1 MFQRLIKNDLK
12 ENKISMLVIGLFLL
26 LTLTLSFAATR
37 LTVSLSNSIE
47 RFVETAKSPHLL
59 QMHSGSVDRE
69 RLKNFAQQH
78 PEIASWQLTDF
89 VNVEGSAIRINEKN
103 SLQDSSQDNGFSSQ
117 NQNFDF
123 LLDQNNQPA
132 QPRPGQVYI
141 PLYYYNSGKIK
152 IGDKIRVGKLELT
165 VKGFIRDAQMNAGL
179 VSSKRFL
186 ISQTDL
192 QTLKKEAFASNE
204 NLIAFRVHKLSQ
216 ISTIEQAYKN
226 AELESN
232 GPPMITYPTIKMING
247 FNDALVILVMGLLVV
262 AIIGITFLCIRF
274 ALLTKIQEE
283 LQQIAVMKVMGLPQR
298 FISRVY
304 LTKYYFCLALATIVG
319 WGLSFLLSTPFKK
332 QMALS
337 MGQSP
342 TPFYSYLLEMLVALL
357 LCLLVFWLT
366 ARPLSSFKKMTPGQA
381 LRLASSNSLSET
393 RSTPK
398 MGLPTIPFLDRPYF
412 ALKTILN
419 HKKLYLTMLA
429 IVSLISLLIL
439 LPASLYSTVMDKN
452 FIQYLGAGQADVLI
466 DISQTEDIDT
476 KAAQL
481 LKELQADKD
490 IAEINQYQSQN
501 FSYQDQQGQTQQL
514 RVTLGN
520 HAGFPVKYSQGRY
533 PKNEH
538 EIALSK
544 LKAEELKLK
553 VGDSLTLTVDGQARK
568 LKVVGI
574 YSDLTYGGKTA
585 KAVFVT
591 KQAQTLNSLT
601 TIHLKDASNK
611 AKKINEWEKRYSNYK
626 LTDVED
632 FFHQTF
638 DDSLA
643 MLRLIQT
650 SVFWTGLGIVFI
662 LMTLFVYMIFT
673 KDQADLAL
681 YRMLGFGTEQLRS
694 HYLLAVCF
702 ILMLA
707 LAIADLL
714 LLSLGQ
720 EVCSLLLSSFGISKL
735 QLIINKSFTFLWT
748 PLALLLS
755 GLTAAHISLRALNKL
770 EIGRYLKEHLS

>member
-1 MFQRLIKNDLK
+1 
-12 ENKISMLVIGLFLL
+12 
-26 LTLTLSFAATR
+26 
-37 LTVSLSNSIE
+37 
-47 RFVETAKSPHLL
+47 
-59 QMHSGSVDRE
+59 
-69 RLKNFAQQH
+69 
-78 PEIASWQLTDF
+78 
-89 VNVEGSAIRINEKN
+89 
-103 SLQDSSQDNGFSSQ
+103 
-117 NQNFDF
+117 
-123 LLDQNNQPA
+123 
-132 QPRPGQVYI
+132 
-141 PLYYYNSGKIK
+141 
-152 IGDKIRVGKLELT
+152 
-165 VKGFIRDAQMNAGL
+165 
-179 VSSKRFL
+179 
-186 ISQTDL
+186 
-192 QTLKKEAFASNE
+192 
-204 NLIAFRVHKLSQ
+204 
-216 ISTIEQAYKN
+216 
-226 AELESN
+226 
-232 GPPMITYPTIKMING
+232 
-247 FNDALVILVMGLLVV
+247 
-262 AIIGITFLCIRF
+262 
-274 ALLTKIQEE
+274 
-283 LQQIAVMKVMGLPQR
+283 
-298 FISRVY
+298 
-304 LTKYYFCLALATIVG
+304 
-319 WGLSFLLSTPFKK
+319 
-332 QMALS
+332 MALS

-366 ARPLSSFKKMTPGQA
+366 ARPLSSFKKKTPGQA
-381 LRLASSNSLSET
+381 LRLASSNSLT
-393 RSTPK
+393 ATPSTPK
-398 MGLPTIPFLDRPYF
+398 MGLPSIPFLDRPYF
-412 ALKTILN
+412 ALKTILS
-419 HKKLYLTMLA
+419 HKKLYLTMLV
-429 IVSLISLLIL
+429 IVSLISWLIL

-452 FIQYLGAGQADVLI
+452 FIQYLGAGQADVLV
-466 DISQTEDIDT
+466 DISQTDDIDT

-501 FSYQDQQGQTQQL
+501 FSYQDQQDQTQKL

-585 KAVFVT
+585 KAVFKT

-601 TIHLKDASNK
+601 TIRLKDASSK
-611 AKKINEWEKRYSNYK
+611 AQKINEWKKHYSNYK

-638 DDSLA
+638 DDTLA

-681 YRMLGFGTEQLRS
+681 YRMLGFGSERLRS
-694 HYLLAVCF
+694 HYLLAVFF
-702 ILMLA
+702 ILILA

-720 EVCSLLLSSFGISKL
+720 EVCSLLISSFGISKL
-735 QLIINKSFTFLWT
+735 QLIINKSLTFLWT

-770 EIGRYLKEHLS
+770 EIGRYLKEH

>member
-12 ENKISMLVIGLFLL
+12 ENKVSMLVIGLFLL

-37 LTVSLSNSIE
+37 LTVSLTSSIE

-69 RLKNFAQQH
+69 RLQNFVQQY

-152 IGDKIRVGKLELT
+152 IGDQIRVGKLQLT
-165 VKGFIRDAQMNAGL
+165 VQGFIRDAQMNAGL

-247 FNDALVILVMGLLVV
+247 FNDALVILVMGLLVM
-262 AIIGITFLCIRF
+262 ASIGITFLCMRF
-274 ALLTKIQEE
+274 ALLTKIQED
-283 LQQIAVMKVMGLPQR
+283 LQQIAVMKVMGLPQS

-304 LTKYYFCLALATIVG
+304 LTKYYFCLALATIAG
-319 WGLSFLLSTPFKK
+319 WGLSFLLSDPFKK

-381 LRLASSNSLSET
+381 LRLASSNSLTET
-393 RSTPK
+393 CSTPK

-412 ALKTILN
+412 ALKTILS
-419 HKKLYLTMLA
+419 HKKLYLTMLF

-452 FIQYLGAGQADVLI
+452 FIQYLGAGQADVLV
-466 DISQTEDIDT
+466 DISQTNDIDI

-481 LKELQADKD
+481 MKELQADKD
-490 IAEINQYQSQN
+490 IAEVNQYQSQN

-553 VGDSLTLTVDGQARK
+553 VGDSLTLAVDGQTRK

-601 TIHLKDASNK
+601 TIRLKDASNK
-611 AKKINEWEKRYSNYK
+611 AKKINEWKKYYSNYK

-638 DDSLA
+638 DDTLV

-650 SVFWTGLGIVFI
+650 SVFWTGLIIVFI

-681 YRMLGFGTEQLRS
+681 YRMLGFGSERLRS

-735 QLIINKSFTFLWT
+735 QLIINKSLIFLWA

-770 EIGRYLKEHLS
+770 EIGRYLKEH

>member
-12 ENKISMLVIGLFLL
+12 ENKVSMLVIGLFLL

-37 LTVSLSNSIE
+37 LTVSLTSSIE

-59 QMHSGSVDRE
+59 QMHSGSVDRK
-69 RLKNFAQQH
+69 RLQNFVQQH

-152 IGDKIRVGKLELT
+152 IGDQIRVGKLQLT
-165 VKGFIRDAQMNAGL
+165 VQGFIRDAQMNAGL

-192 QTLKKEAFASNE
+192 QILKTEAFASNE

-262 AIIGITFLCIRF
+262 AIIGITFLCMRF

-283 LQQIAVMKVMGLPQR
+283 LQQIAVMKVMGLPQS
-298 FISRVY
+298 FISKVY

-319 WGLSFLLSTPFKK
+319 WGLSFLLSSPFKK

-366 ARPLSSFKKMTPGQA
+366 ARPLSSFKKKTPGQA
-381 LRLASSNSLSET
+381 LRLASSNSLTET

-398 MGLPTIPFLDRPYF
+398 MGLPSIPFLDRPYF

-419 HKKLYLTMLA
+419 HKKLYLTILF

-452 FIQYLGAGQADVLI
+452 FIQYLGAGQADVLV

-481 LKELQADKD
+481 LKELRADKD

-611 AKKINEWEKRYSNYK
+611 TQKINEWKKRYSNYK

-638 DDSLA
+638 DDTLA

-650 SVFWTGLGIVFI
+650 SVFWTGLSIVFI

-681 YRMLGFGTEQLRS
+681 YRMLGFGSERLRS
-694 HYLLAVCF
+694 HYLLAGCF

-735 QLIINKSFTFLWT
+735 QLIINKSLTFLWT

-770 EIGRYLKEHLS
+770 EIGRYLKEH

>member
-12 ENKISMLVIGLFLL
+12 ENKVSMLVIGLFLL

-37 LTVSLSNSIE
+37 LTVSLTSSIE

-59 QMHSGSVDRE
+59 QMHSGNVNRE
-69 RLKNFAQQH
+69 RLQNFVQQH

-103 SLQDSSQDNGFSSQ
+103 SLQDGSQDNGFSSQ

-132 QPRPGQVYI
+132 QPQPGQVYI

-152 IGDKIRVGKLELT
+152 ISDKIRVGKLRLT
-165 VKGFIRDAQMNAGL
+165 VQGFIRDAQMNAGL

-247 FNDALVILVMGLLVV
+247 FNDALVILVMELLVV
-262 AIIGITFLCIRF
+262 AIIGITFLCMRF

-283 LQQIAVMKVMGLPQR
+283 LQQIAVMKIMGLPQS

-304 LTKYYFCLALATIVG
+304 LTKYYFCLALATIIG
-319 WGLSFLLSTPFKK
+319 WGLSFLLSAPFKK
-332 QMALS
+332 QMVLS

-381 LRLASSNSLSET
+381 LRLASSNSLTET

-398 MGLPTIPFLDRPYF
+398 MGLPTIPLLDRPYF

-419 HKKLYLTMLA
+419 HKKLYLTILL

-439 LPASLYSTVMDKN
+439 LPASLYSTMMDKN

-476 KAAQL
+476 KASQL

-501 FSYQDQQGQTQQL
+501 FSYQDQQGQTQKL

-553 VGDSLTLTVDGQARK
+553 VGDSLTLTVDGQPRK

-601 TIHLKDASNK
+601 TIRLKDASNK
-611 AKKINEWEKRYSNYK
+611 AQKINEWKKRYSNYK

-638 DDSLA
+638 DDTLA

-681 YRMLGFGTEQLRS
+681 YRMLGFGSERLRS

-735 QLIINKSFTFLWT
+735 QLIINKSLTFLWT

-755 GLTAAHISLRALNKL
+755 GLTAAHISLRALNNL
-770 EIGRYLKEHLS
+770 EIGRYLKEH

>member
-12 ENKISMLVIGLFLL
+12 ENKVSMLVIGLFLL

-37 LTVSLSNSIE
+37 LTVSLTSSIE

-59 QMHSGSVDRE
+59 QMHSGSVDRK
-69 RLKNFAQQH
+69 RLQNFVQQH

-152 IGDKIRVGKLELT
+152 IGDQIRVGKLQLT
-165 VKGFIRDAQMNAGL
+165 VQGFIRDAQMNAGL

-192 QTLKKEAFASNE
+192 QILKTEAFASNE

-262 AIIGITFLCIRF
+262 AIIGITFLCMRF

-283 LQQIAVMKVMGLPQR
+283 LQQIAVMKVMGLPQS
-298 FISRVY
+298 FISKVY

-319 WGLSFLLSTPFKK
+319 WGLSFLLSSPFKK

-366 ARPLSSFKKMTPGQA
+366 ARPLSSFKKKTPGQA
-381 LRLASSNSLSET
+381 LRLASSNSLTET

-398 MGLPTIPFLDRPYF
+398 MGLPSIPFLDRPYF

-419 HKKLYLTMLA
+419 HKKLYLTILF

-452 FIQYLGAGQADVLI
+452 FIQYLGAGQADVLV

-481 LKELQADKD
+481 LKELRADKD

-611 AKKINEWEKRYSNYK
+611 TQKINEWKKRYSNYK

-638 DDSLA
+638 DDTLA

-650 SVFWTGLGIVFI
+650 SVFWTGLSIVFI

-681 YRMLGFGTEQLRS
+681 YRMLGFGSERLRS

-735 QLIINKSFTFLWT
+735 QLIINKSLTFLWA
-748 PLALLLS
+748 PLTLLLS

-770 EIGRYLKEHLS
+770 EIGRYLKEH

>member
-12 ENKISMLVIGLFLL
+12 ENKVSMLVIGLFLL

-37 LTVSLSNSIE
+37 LTVSLTSSIE

-69 RLKNFAQQH
+69 RLQNFVQQY

-89 VNVEGSAIRINEKN
+89 VNVEGSAIRINGQD

-123 LLDQNNQPA
+123 LLDQDNQPA

-152 IGDKIRVGKLELT
+152 ISDKIRVGKLRLT
-165 VKGFIRDAQMNAGL
+165 VQGFIRDAQMNAGL

-216 ISTIEQAYKN
+216 ISAVEQAYKN

-262 AIIGITFLCIRF
+262 AIIGITFLCMRF

-283 LQQIAVMKVMGLPQR
+283 LQQIAVMKVMGLPQS

-319 WGLSFLLSTPFKK
+319 WGLSFLLSGPFKK

-366 ARPLSSFKKMTPGQA
+366 VRPLSSFKKMTPGQA
-381 LRLASSNSLSET
+381 LRLASSNSLTET

-419 HKKLYLTMLA
+419 HKKLYLTILF

-544 LKAEELKLK
+544 LKAEELKLN

-601 TIHLKDASNK
+601 TIRLKDASNK
-611 AKKINEWEKRYSNYK
+611 AQKINEWKKRYSNYK

-638 DDSLA
+638 DDTLA

-681 YRMLGFGTEQLRS
+681 YRMLGFGSERLRS

-735 QLIINKSFTFLWT
+735 QLIINKSLTFLWA
-748 PLALLLS
+748 PLTLLLS

-770 EIGRYLKEHLS
+770 EIGRYLKEH

>member
-12 ENKISMLVIGLFLL
+12 ENKVSMLVIGLFLL

-37 LTVSLSNSIE
+37 LTVSLTSSIE

-59 QMHSGSVDRE
+59 QMHSGSVDQE
-69 RLKNFAQQH
+69 RLQNFVQQH

-132 QPRPGQVYI
+132 QPQPGQVYI

-152 IGDKIRVGKLELT
+152 IGDQIRVGKLQLT
-165 VKGFIRDAQMNAGL
+165 VQGFIRDAQMNAGL

-216 ISTIEQAYKN
+216 ISAVEQAYKN

-262 AIIGITFLCIRF
+262 AIIGITFLCMRF
-274 ALLTKIQEE
+274 ALLTKIQED
-283 LQQIAVMKVMGLPQR
+283 LQQIAVMKVMGLPQS

-304 LTKYYFCLALATIVG
+304 LTKYYFCLALATIAG
-319 WGLSFLLSTPFKK
+319 WGLSFLLSSPFKK

-366 ARPLSSFKKMTPGQA
+366 ARPLSSFKKKTPGQA
-381 LRLASSNSLSET
+381 LRLASSNSLT
-393 RSTPK
+393 ATPSTPK
-398 MGLPTIPFLDRPYF
+398 MGLPSIPFLDRPYF

-419 HKKLYLTMLA
+419 HKKLYLTILL

-452 FIQYLGAGQADVLI
+452 FSQYLGAGQADVLV

-476 KAAQL
+476 KTAQL

-544 LKAEELKLK
+544 LQAEELKLK
-553 VGDSLTLTVDGQARK
+553 VGDSLTLTVDGQPRK

-611 AKKINEWEKRYSNYK
+611 TQKINEWKKRYSNYK

-638 DDSLA
+638 DDTLA

-650 SVFWTGLGIVFI
+650 SVFWTGLSIVFI

-681 YRMLGFGTEQLRS
+681 YRMLGFGSERLRS

-735 QLIINKSFTFLWT
+735 QLITNKSFTFLWT

-770 EIGRYLKEHLS
+770 EIGRYLKEH

>member
-12 ENKISMLVIGLFLL
+12 ENKVSMLVIGLFLL

-37 LTVSLSNSIE
+37 LTVSLTSSIE

-59 QMHSGSVDRE
+59 QMHSGSVDQE
-69 RLKNFAQQH
+69 RLQNFVQQH

-152 IGDKIRVGKLELT
+152 IGDQIRVGKLQLT
-165 VKGFIRDAQMNAGL
+165 VQGFIRDAQMNASL

-192 QTLKKEAFASNE
+192 QILKTEAFASNE

-262 AIIGITFLCIRF
+262 AIIGITFLCMRF

-283 LQQIAVMKVMGLPQR
+283 LQQIAVMKVMGLPQS

-304 LTKYYFCLALATIVG
+304 LTKYYFCLALATIAG
-319 WGLSFLLSTPFKK
+319 WGLSFLLSSPFKK

-366 ARPLSSFKKMTPGQA
+366 ARPLSSFKKKTPGQA
-381 LRLASSNSLSET
+381 LRLASSNSLT
-393 RSTPK
+393 ATPSTPK
-398 MGLPTIPFLDRPYF
+398 MGLPSIPFLDRPYF
-412 ALKTILN
+412 ALKTILS
-419 HKKLYLTMLA
+419 HKKLYLTMLV
-429 IVSLISLLIL
+429 IVSLISWLIL

-452 FIQYLGAGQADVLI
+452 FIQYLGAGQADVLV
-466 DISQTEDIDT
+466 DISQTDDIDT

-611 AKKINEWEKRYSNYK
+611 TQKINEWKKRYSNYK

-638 DDSLA
+638 DDTLA

-662 LMTLFVYMIFT
+662 LMTLFVYMILT

-681 YRMLGFGTEQLRS
+681 YRMLGFGTERLS
-694 HYLLAVCF
+694 SYYLLAVCF

-720 EVCSLLLSSFGISKL
+720 EVCSLLLNSFGISKL
-735 QLIINKSFTFLWT
+735 QLIINKSLTFLWT

-770 EIGRYLKEHLS
+770 EIGRYLKEH

>member
-12 ENKISMLVIGLFLL
+12 ENKVSMLVIGLFLL

-37 LTVSLSNSIE
+37 LTVSLTSSIE

-59 QMHSGSVDRE
+59 QMHSGNVNRE
-69 RLKNFAQQH
+69 RLQNFVQQH

-132 QPRPGQVYI
+132 QPQPGQVYI

-152 IGDKIRVGKLELT
+152 ISDKIRVGKLRLT
-165 VKGFIRDAQMNAGL
+165 VQGFIRDAQMNAGL

-216 ISTIEQAYKN
+216 ISAVEQAYKN

-262 AIIGITFLCIRF
+262 AIIGITFLCMRF

-283 LQQIAVMKVMGLPQR
+283 LQQIAVMKVMGLPQS

-319 WGLSFLLSTPFKK
+319 WGLSFLLSDPFKK
-332 QMALS
+332 QMTLS

-342 TPFYSYLLEMLVALL
+342 TPFYSYLLEALVALL

-381 LRLASSNSLSET
+381 LRLASSNSLTET

-398 MGLPTIPFLDRPYF
+398 MGLPTIPLLDRPYF

-419 HKKLYLTMLA
+419 HKKLYLTILL

-452 FIQYLGAGQADVLI
+452 FIQYLGAGQADVLV

-490 IAEINQYQSQN
+490 IAEINQYQSKN

-520 HAGFPVKYSQGRY
+520 HAGFPVKYSQGHY

-538 EIALSK
+538 ELALSK

-553 VGDSLTLTVDGQARK
+553 VGDSLTLTVDGQPRK

-611 AKKINEWEKRYSNYK
+611 TQKINEWKKRYSNYK

-638 DDSLA
+638 DDTLA

-650 SVFWTGLGIVFI
+650 SVFWTGLSIVFI

-681 YRMLGFGTEQLRS
+681 YRMLGFGTERLRS

-735 QLIINKSFTFLWT
+735 QLIINKSLTFLWT

-770 EIGRYLKEHLS
+770 EIGRYLKEY

>member
-12 ENKISMLVIGLFLL
+12 ENKVSMLVIGLFLL

-37 LTVSLSNSIE
+37 LTVSLTSSIE

-69 RLKNFAQQH
+69 RLQNFVQQY

-152 IGDKIRVGKLELT
+152 IGDQIRVGKLQLT
-165 VKGFIRDAQMNAGL
+165 VQGFIRDAQMNAGL

-262 AIIGITFLCIRF
+262 AIIGITFLCMRF
-274 ALLTKIQEE
+274 ALLTKIQED
-283 LQQIAVMKVMGLPQR
+283 LQQIAVMKVMGLPQS

-304 LTKYYFCLALATIVG
+304 LTKYYFCLALATIAG
-319 WGLSFLLSTPFKK
+319 WGLSFLLSSPFKK

-366 ARPLSSFKKMTPGQA
+366 ARPLSSFKKKTPGQA
-381 LRLASSNSLSET
+381 LRLASSNSLT
-393 RSTPK
+393 ATPSTPK
-398 MGLPTIPFLDRPYF
+398 MGLPSIPFLDRPYF

-419 HKKLYLTMLA
+419 HKKLYLTILL

-452 FIQYLGAGQADVLI
+452 FSQYLGAGQADVLV

-476 KAAQL
+476 KTAQL

-544 LKAEELKLK
+544 LQAEELKLK
-553 VGDSLTLTVDGQARK
+553 VGDSLTLTVDGQPRK

-611 AKKINEWEKRYSNYK
+611 TQKINEWKKRYSNYK

-638 DDSLA
+638 DDTLA

-650 SVFWTGLGIVFI
+650 SVFWTGLSIVFI

-681 YRMLGFGTEQLRS
+681 YRMLGFGSERLRS

-735 QLIINKSFTFLWT
+735 QLITNKSFTFLWT

-770 EIGRYLKEHLS
+770 EIGRYLKEH

>member
-12 ENKISMLVIGLFLL
+12 ENKVSMLVIGLFLL

-37 LTVSLSNSIE
+37 LTVSLTSSIE

-69 RLKNFAQQH
+69 RLQNFVQQY

-152 IGDKIRVGKLELT
+152 IGDQIRVGKLQLT
-165 VKGFIRDAQMNAGL
+165 VQGFIRDAQMNAGL

-247 FNDALVILVMGLLVV
+247 FNDALVILVMGLLVM
-262 AIIGITFLCIRF
+262 AIIGITFLCMRF
-274 ALLTKIQEE
+274 ALLTKIQED
-283 LQQIAVMKVMGLPQR
+283 LQQIAVMKVMGLPQS

-304 LTKYYFCLALATIVG
+304 LTKYYFCLALATIAG
-319 WGLSFLLSTPFKK
+319 WGLSFLLSDPFKK

-381 LRLASSNSLSET
+381 LRLASSNSLTET
-393 RSTPK
+393 CSTPK

-412 ALKTILN
+412 ALKTILS
-419 HKKLYLTMLA
+419 HKKLYLTMLF

-476 KAAQL
+476 KTAQL

-585 KAVFVT
+585 KAVFKT
-591 KQAQTLNSLT
+591 KQTQTLNSLT
-601 TIHLKDASNK
+601 TIRLKKASNK
-611 AKKINEWEKRYSNYK
+611 AQKINEWKKRYSNYK

-638 DDSLA
+638 DDTLA
-643 MLRLIQT
+643 MLRLIQI

-681 YRMLGFGTEQLRS
+681 YRMLGFGSERLRS

-707 LAIADLL
+707 LSIANLL

-735 QLIINKSFTFLWT
+735 QLIINKSLTFLWT
-748 PLALLLS
+748 PLALLLG
-755 GLTAAHISLRALNKL
+755 GLTAAHISLRSLNKL
-770 EIGRYLKEHLS
+770 EIGRYLKEH

>member
-12 ENKISMLVIGLFLL
+12 ENKVSMLVIGLFLL

-37 LTVSLSNSIE
+37 LTVSLTSSIE

-59 QMHSGSVDRE
+59 QMHSGNVDRK
-69 RLKNFAQQH
+69 RLQNFVQQH

-89 VNVEGSAIRINEKN
+89 VNVEGSAIRINRQD

-123 LLDQNNQPA
+123 LLDQYNRPA
-132 QPRPGQVYI
+132 QPQPGQVYI

-152 IGDKIRVGKLELT
+152 ISDKIRVGSLQLT
-165 VKGFIRDAQMNAGL
+165 VQGFIRDAQMNAGL

-186 ISQTDL
+186 ISQADL
-192 QTLKKEAFASNE
+192 QTLKKEAFVSNE

-226 AELESN
+226 TELESN

-262 AIIGITFLCIRF
+262 AIIGITFLCMRF

-283 LQQIAVMKVMGLPQR
+283 LQQIAVMKIMGLPQS

-304 LTKYYFCLALATIVG
+304 LTKYYFCLALATIIG
-319 WGLSFLLSTPFKK
+319 WGLSFLLSAPFKK
-332 QMALS
+332 QMVLS

-366 ARPLSSFKKMTPGQA
+366 ARPLSSFKKLTPGQA
-381 LRLASSNSLSET
+381 LRLASSNNLTQT
-393 RSTPK
+393 RFTPK
-398 MGLPTIPFLDRPYF
+398 MGLPSIPFLDRPYF

-419 HKKLYLTMLA
+419 HKKLYLTILL
-429 IVSLISLLIL
+429 IGSLISLLIL

-520 HAGFPVKYSQGRY
+520 HADFPVKYSDGHY

-544 LKAEELKLK
+544 LQAEELKLK
-553 VGDSLTLTVDGQARK
+553 VGDSLTLNIDGQAKK

-585 KAVFVT
+585 KAAFKT
-591 KQAQTLNSLT
+591 KQAQTLNSLLTIRLKT
-601 TIHLKDASNK
+601 TSQKSQ
-611 AKKINEWEKRYSNYK
+611 KINEWKKRYSNYK

-638 DDSLA
+638 DDTLA

-681 YRMLGFGTEQLRS
+681 YRMLGFGSERLRS

-735 QLIINKSFTFLWT
+735 QLIINKSLTFLWT

-755 GLTAAHISLRALNKL
+755 GLTAAHISLRALNNL
-770 EIGRYLKEHLS
+770 EIGRYLKEH

>member
-12 ENKISMLVIGLFLL
+12 ENKVSMLVIGLFLL

-37 LTVSLSNSIE
+37 LTVSLTSSIE

-59 QMHSGSVDRE
+59 QMHSGSVDQE
-69 RLKNFAQQH
+69 RLQNFVQQH

-123 LLDQNNQPA
+123 LLDQNNRPA
-132 QPRPGQVYI
+132 QPQPGQVYI

-152 IGDKIRVGKLELT
+152 IGDQIRVGKLRLT
-165 VKGFIRDAQMNAGL
+165 VQGFIRDAQMNAGL

-262 AIIGITFLCIRF
+262 AIIGITFLCMRF

-283 LQQIAVMKVMGLPQR
+283 LQQIAVMKVMGLPQS

-319 WGLSFLLSTPFKK
+319 WGLSFLLSSPFKK

-381 LRLASSNSLSET
+381 LRLASSNSLTET
-393 RSTPK
+393 CSTPK
-398 MGLPTIPFLDRPYF
+398 MGLPTIPLLDRPYF

-419 HKKLYLTMLA
+419 HKKLYLTILL

-452 FIQYLGAGQADVLI
+452 FSQYLGAGQADVLV

-476 KAAQL
+476 KTAQL

-553 VGDSLTLTVDGQARK
+553 VGDSLTLTVDGQPRK

-611 AKKINEWEKRYSNYK
+611 TQKINEWKKRYSNYK

-638 DDSLA
+638 DDTLA

-650 SVFWTGLGIVFI
+650 SVFWTGLSIVFI

-681 YRMLGFGTEQLRS
+681 YRMLGFGSERLRS

-735 QLIINKSFTFLWT
+735 QLITNKSFTFLWT

-770 EIGRYLKEHLS
+770 EIGRYLKEH

>member
-12 ENKISMLVIGLFLL
+12 ENKVSMLVIGLFLL

-37 LTVSLSNSIE
+37 LTVSLTSSIE

-69 RLKNFAQQH
+69 RLQNFVQQY

-89 VNVEGSAIRINEKN
+89 VNVEGSAIRINGQD

-123 LLDQNNQPA
+123 LLDQDNQPA

-152 IGDKIRVGKLELT
+152 IGDQIRVGKLQLT
-165 VKGFIRDAQMNAGL
+165 VQGFIRDAQMNASL

-192 QTLKKEAFASNE
+192 QILKTEAFASNE

-247 FNDALVILVMGLLVV
+247 FNDALVILVMGLLVM
-262 AIIGITFLCIRF
+262 AIIGMTFLCMRF
-274 ALLTKIQEE
+274 VLLTKIQED
-283 LQQIAVMKVMGLPQR
+283 LQQIAVMKVMGLPQS

-304 LTKYYFCLALATIVG
+304 LTKYYFCLALATIAG
-319 WGLSFLLSTPFKK
+319 WGLSFLLSSPFKK

-381 LRLASSNSLSET
+381 LRLASSNSLTET

-419 HKKLYLTMLA
+419 HKKLYLTILF

-544 LKAEELKLK
+544 LKAEELKLN

-601 TIHLKDASNK
+601 TIRLKDASNK
-611 AKKINEWEKRYSNYK
+611 AQKINEWKKRYSNYK

-638 DDSLA
+638 DDTLA

-681 YRMLGFGTEQLRS
+681 YRMLGFGSERLRS

-735 QLIINKSFTFLWT
+735 QLIINKSLTFLWA
-748 PLALLLS
+748 PLTLLLS

-770 EIGRYLKEHLS
+770 EIGRYLKEH

>member
-12 ENKISMLVIGLFLL
+12 ENKVSMLVIGLFLL

-37 LTVSLSNSIE
+37 LTVSLTSSIE

-59 QMHSGSVDRE
+59 QMHSGSVDQE
-69 RLKNFAQQH
+69 RLQNFVQQH

-152 IGDKIRVGKLELT
+152 IGDKIRVGKLQLT
-165 VKGFIRDAQMNAGL
+165 VQGFIRDAQMNAGL

-192 QTLKKEAFASNE
+192 QILKKEAFASNE

-216 ISTIEQAYKN
+216 ISAIEQAYKN

-247 FNDALVILVMGLLVV
+247 FNDALVILVMGLLVG
-262 AIIGITFLCIRF
+262 AIIGITFLCMRF

-283 LQQIAVMKVMGLPQR
+283 LQQIAVMKVMGLPQS

-304 LTKYYFCLALATIVG
+304 LTKYYFCLALATIAG
-319 WGLSFLLSTPFKK
+319 WGLSFLLSDPFKK

-342 TPFYSYLLEMLVALL
+342 TPFYSYLLEALVALL

-381 LRLASSNSLSET
+381 LRLASSNSLTET

-398 MGLPTIPFLDRPYF
+398 MGLPTIPLLDRPYF

-419 HKKLYLTMLA
+419 HKKLYLTILL

-452 FIQYLGAGQADVLI
+452 FIQYLGAGQADVLV

-490 IAEINQYQSQN
+490 IAEINQYQSKN

-520 HAGFPVKYSQGRY
+520 HAGFPVKYSQGHY

-538 EIALSK
+538 ELALSK

-553 VGDSLTLTVDGQARK
+553 VGDSLTLTVDGQPRK

-611 AKKINEWEKRYSNYK
+611 TQKINEWKKRYSNYK

-638 DDSLA
+638 DDTLA

-650 SVFWTGLGIVFI
+650 SVFWTGLSIVFI

-681 YRMLGFGTEQLRS
+681 YRMLGFGTERLRS

-735 QLIINKSFTFLWT
+735 QLIINKSLTFLWT

-770 EIGRYLKEHLS
+770 EIGRYLKEY

>member
-37 LTVSLSNSIE
+37 LTVSLTSSIE
-47 RFVETAKSPHLL
+47 RFVQTAKSPHLL
-59 QMHSGSVDRE
+59 QMHSGSIDRK
-69 RLKNFAQQH
+69 RLQNFVQQH
-78 PEIASWQLTDF
+78 AEIADWQVTDF
-89 VNVEGSAIRINEKN
+89 VNVEGSAIRINGQD

-132 QPRPGQVYI
+132 QPQPGQVYI

-247 FNDALVILVMGLLVV
+247 FNDALVILVMGLLVL
-262 AIIGITFLCIRF
+262 AIIGITFLCMRF
-274 ALLTKIQEE
+274 ALLTKIQED
-283 LQQIAVMKVMGLPQR
+283 LQQIAVMKVMGLPQS

-304 LTKYYFCLALATIVG
+304 LIKYYFCLALATIVG

-332 QMALS
+332 QMVLS

-366 ARPLSSFKKMTPGQA
+366 ARPLNSFKKLTPGQA
-381 LRLASSNSLSET
+381 LRLASSNNLTQT
-393 RSTPK
+393 RFTSK

-476 KAAQL
+476 KVALL

-501 FSYQDQQGQTQQL
+501 FSYRDQQGQTQQL

-520 HAGFPVKYSQGRY
+520 HAGFPVRYSQGRY

-553 VGDSLTLTVDGQARK
+553 VGDSLTLNIDGQAKK

-585 KAVFVT
+585 KAAFKT
-591 KQAQTLNSLT
+591 KQAQTLNSLLTIRLKT
-601 TIHLKDASNK
+601 TSQKSQ
-611 AKKINEWEKRYSNYK
+611 KINEWKKRCSNYK

-638 DDSLA
+638 DDTLA
-643 MLRLIQT
+643 MLSLIQT

-681 YRMLGFGTEQLRS
+681 YRMLGFGSERLRS

-720 EVCSLLLSSFGISKL
+720 EVCSLLLNSFGISKL
-735 QLIINKSFTFLWT
+735 QLIINKSLTFLWT

-770 EIGRYLKEHLS
+770 EIGRYLKEH

>member
-1 MFQRLIKNDLK
+1 MFQRLIRNDLK
-12 ENKISMLVIGLFLL
+12 QNKVSMLVIGLFLL

-37 LTVSLSNSIE
+37 LTVSLTNSIE

-69 RLKNFAQQH
+69 RLQNFVQQH

-89 VNVEGSAIRINEKN
+89 VNVEGSAIHINGQG

-132 QPRPGQVYI
+132 QPQPGQVYI

-152 IGDKIRVGKLELT
+152 IGDQIRVGKLQLT
-165 VKGFIRDAQMNAGL
+165 VHGFIRDAQMNAGL

-186 ISQTDL
+186 ISQADL
-192 QTLKKEAFASNE
+192 QTLKKEAFSSNE

-232 GPPMITYPTIKMING
+232 GQPMITYPTIKMING
-247 FNDALVILVMGLLVV
+247 FNDALVMGLLVL
-262 AIIGITFLCIRF
+262 AIIGITFLCMRF
-274 ALLTKIQEE
+274 ALLTKIQED
-283 LQQIAVMKVMGLPQR
+283 LQQIAVMKVMGLPQG
-298 FISRVY
+298 FISKFY
-304 LTKYYFCLALATIVG
+304 LTKYYFCLALATIAG

-337 MGQSP
+337 IGQSP
-342 TPFYSYLLEMLVALL
+342 TPFYSYLLEMLVTLL

-366 ARPLSSFKKMTPGQA
+366 ARPLSSFNKMSPGQA
-381 LRLASSNSLSET
+381 LRLASSNSLTET

-398 MGLPTIPFLDRPYF
+398 MCLPTIPLLDRPYF
-412 ALKTILN
+412 ALKTILS
-419 HKKLYLTMLA
+419 HKKLYLTILF

-452 FIQYLGAGQADVLI
+452 FIQYLGAGQSDVLV
-466 DISQTEDIDT
+466 DISQTDDIDT

-481 LKELQADKD
+481 LKELRADKD
-490 IAEINQYQSQN
+490 NAEINQYQSQN

-520 HAGFPVKYSQGRY
+520 HAGFPVKYNQGRY

-544 LKAEELKLK
+544 LKGEELKLK
-553 VGDSLTLTVDGQARK
+553 VGDSLTLTIDGQARK

-585 KAVFVT
+585 KAVFLT
-591 KQAQTLNSLT
+591 KQAQTLNSLL
-601 TIHLKDASNK
+601 TIRLKDASNK
-611 AKKINEWEKRYSNYK
+611 AQKINDWKKRYSNYK

-638 DDSLA
+638 DDTLA

-650 SVFWTGLGIVFI
+650 NVFWTGLGIVFI
-662 LMTLFVYMIFT
+662 LMTLFVYLIFT

-681 YRMLGFGTEQLRS
+681 YRMLGFGSERLRS

-714 LLSLGQ
+714 LLSIGQ
-720 EVCSLLLSSFGISKL
+720 EVCNLLLSSFGISKL
-735 QLIINKSFTFLWT
+735 QLIINKSLTFLWT

-770 EIGRYLKEHLS
+770 EIGRYLKEH

>member
-12 ENKISMLVIGLFLL
+12 ENKVSMLVIGLFLL

-37 LTVSLSNSIE
+37 LTVSLTSSIE

-59 QMHSGSVDRE
+59 QMHSGSVDRK
-69 RLKNFAQQH
+69 RLQNFVQQH

-89 VNVEGSAIRINEKN
+89 VNVEGSAIRINEKD

-152 IGDKIRVGKLELT
+152 IGDKIRVGKLQLT
-165 VKGFIRDAQMNAGL
+165 VQGFIRDAQMNAGL

-192 QTLKKEAFASNE
+192 QILKKEAFASNE

-216 ISTIEQAYKN
+216 ISAIEQAYKN

-247 FNDALVILVMGLLVV
+247 FNDALVILVMGLLVG
-262 AIIGITFLCIRF
+262 AIIGITFLCMRF

-283 LQQIAVMKVMGLPQR
+283 LQQIAVMKVMGLPQS

-304 LTKYYFCLALATIVG
+304 LTKYYFCLALATIAG
-319 WGLSFLLSTPFKK
+319 WGLSFLLSDPFKK

-342 TPFYSYLLEMLVALL
+342 TPFYSYLLEALVALL

-381 LRLASSNSLSET
+381 LRLASSNSLTET

-398 MGLPTIPFLDRPYF
+398 MGLPTIPLLDRPYF

-419 HKKLYLTMLA
+419 HKKLYLTILL

-452 FIQYLGAGQADVLI
+452 FIQYLGAGQADVLV

-490 IAEINQYQSQN
+490 IAEINQYQSKN

-520 HAGFPVKYSQGRY
+520 HAGFPVKYSQGHY

-538 EIALSK
+538 ELALSK

-553 VGDSLTLTVDGQARK
+553 VGDSLTLTVDGQPRK

-611 AKKINEWEKRYSNYK
+611 TQKINEWKKRYSNYK

-638 DDSLA
+638 DDTLA

-650 SVFWTGLGIVFI
+650 SVFWTGLSIVFI

-681 YRMLGFGTEQLRS
+681 YRMLGFGTERLRS

-735 QLIINKSFTFLWT
+735 QLIINKSLTFLWT

-770 EIGRYLKEHLS
+770 EIGRYLKEY

>member
-12 ENKISMLVIGLFLL
+12 ENKVSMLVIGLFLL

-37 LTVSLSNSIE
+37 LTISLTSSIE

-69 RLKNFAQQH
+69 RLQNFVQQH

-89 VNVEGSAIRINEKN
+89 VNVEGSAIRINGQD

-132 QPRPGQVYI
+132 QPQPGQVYI

-152 IGDKIRVGKLELT
+152 IGDQIKVGKLQLT

-216 ISTIEQAYKN
+216 ISAVEQAYKN

-247 FNDALVILVMGLLVV
+247 FNDALVILVMGLLVM
-262 AIIGITFLCIRF
+262 AIIGITFLCMRF
-274 ALLTKIQEE
+274 ALLTKIQED
-283 LQQIAVMKVMGLPQR
+283 LQQIAVMKVMGLPQS

-319 WGLSFLLSTPFKK
+319 WGLSFLLSGPFKK

-366 ARPLSSFKKMTPGQA
+366 ARPLSSFKKTTPGQA
-381 LRLASSNSLSET
+381 LRLASSNSLTET

-419 HKKLYLTMLA
+419 HKKLYLTILF

-439 LPASLYSTVMDKN
+439 LPASLYSTAMDKN

-553 VGDSLTLTVDGQARK
+553 VGDSLTLTVDGQPRK

-601 TIHLKDASNK
+601 TIRLKDASNK
-611 AKKINEWEKRYSNYK
+611 AQKINEWKKRYSNYK

-638 DDSLA
+638 DDTLA

-650 SVFWTGLGIVFI
+650 SVFWTGLGIIFI

-681 YRMLGFGTEQLRS
+681 YRMLGFGSERLRS

-735 QLIINKSFTFLWT
+735 QLIINKSLTFLWT

-755 GLTAAHISLRALNKL
+755 GLTAAHISLRALNNL
-770 EIGRYLKEHLS
+770 EIGRYLKEH

>member
-12 ENKISMLVIGLFLL
+12 ENKVSMLVIGLFLF

-37 LTVSLSNSIE
+37 LTVSLTSSIE

-69 RLKNFAQQH
+69 RLQNFVQQH
-78 PEIASWQLTDF
+78 AEIANWQVTDF
-89 VNVEGSAIRINEKN
+89 VNVEGTAIRINGQD

-117 NQNFDF
+117 NQHFDF

-132 QPRPGQVYI
+132 RPRQGQVYI

-152 IGDKIRVGKLELT
+152 IGDQIRVGKLELT
-165 VKGFIRDAQMNAGL
+165 VQGFIRDAQMNAGL

-216 ISTIEQAYKN
+216 ISAIEQAYKN

-247 FNDALVILVMGLLVV
+247 FNGALVILVMGLLVV
-262 AIIGITFLCIRF
+262 AIIGITFLCMRF
-274 ALLTKIQEE
+274 ALLTKIQED
-283 LQQIAVMKVMGLPQR
+283 LQQIALMKVMGLPQS

-304 LTKYYFCLALATIVG
+304 LTKYYFCLALATIVS

-332 QMALS
+332 QMSLS

-366 ARPLSSFKKMTPGQA
+366 ARPLNSFKKMTPGQA
-381 LRLASSNSLSET
+381 LRLASSNNLTQT
-393 RSTPK
+393 RFTPK
-398 MGLPTIPFLDRPYF
+398 MGLPPIPFLDRPYF

-419 HKKLYLTMLA
+419 HKKLYLTILL

-452 FIQYLGAGQADVLI
+452 FIQYLGAGQADVLV

-481 LKELQADKD
+481 LKELRADKD

-520 HAGFPVKYSQGRY
+520 HAGFPVKYSQGHY

-601 TIHLKDASNK
+601 TIRLKDASNK
-611 AKKINEWEKRYSNYK
+611 AKKINEWKKHYSNYK

-632 FFHQTF
+632 FFHQTS
-638 DDSLA
+638 DDTLA

-650 SVFWTGLGIVFI
+650 SVFWTGLSIVFI

-681 YRMLGFGTEQLRS
+681 YRMLGFGSERLRS

-735 QLIINKSFTFLWT
+735 QLIINKSLTFLWA

-755 GLTAAHISLRALNKL
+755 GLTAAHISLRALDKL
-770 EIGRYLKEHLS
+770 EIGRYLKEH

>member
-12 ENKISMLVIGLFLL
+12 ENKVSMLVIGLFLL

-37 LTVSLSNSIE
+37 LTVSLTSSIE

-59 QMHSGSVDRE
+59 QMHSGNVNRE
-69 RLKNFAQQH
+69 RLQNFVQQH

-132 QPRPGQVYI
+132 QPQPGQVYI

-152 IGDKIRVGKLELT
+152 ISDKIRVGKLRLT
-165 VKGFIRDAQMNAGL
+165 VQGFIRDAQMNAGL

-262 AIIGITFLCIRF
+262 AIIGITFLCMRF
-274 ALLTKIQEE
+274 ALLTKIQED
-283 LQQIAVMKVMGLPQR
+283 LQQIAVMKVMGLPQS

-304 LTKYYFCLALATIVG
+304 LTKYYFCLALATIAG
-319 WGLSFLLSTPFKK
+319 WGLSFLLSSPFKK

-366 ARPLSSFKKMTPGQA
+366 ARPLSSFKKKTPGQA
-381 LRLASSNSLSET
+381 LRLASSNSLT
-393 RSTPK
+393 ATPSTPK
-398 MGLPTIPFLDRPYF
+398 MGLPSIPFLDRPYF

-419 HKKLYLTMLA
+419 HKKLYLTILL

-439 LPASLYSTVMDKN
+439 LPASLYSTMMDKN

-476 KAAQL
+476 KTAQL
-481 LKELQADKD
+481 LKELRADKD

-501 FSYQDQQGQTQQL
+501 FSYQDQQGQTQKL

-553 VGDSLTLTVDGQARK
+553 VGDSLTLTVDGQPRK

-601 TIHLKDASNK
+601 TIRLKDASNK
-611 AKKINEWEKRYSNYK
+611 AQKINEWKKRYSNYK

-638 DDSLA
+638 DDTLA

-650 SVFWTGLGIVFI
+650 SVFWTGLGIIFI

-681 YRMLGFGTEQLRS
+681 YRMLGFGSERLRS

-735 QLIINKSFTFLWT
+735 QLIINKSLTFLWT

-755 GLTAAHISLRALNKL
+755 GLTAAHISLRALNNL
-770 EIGRYLKEHLS
+770 EIGRYLKEH

>member
-1 MFQRLIKNDLK
+1 MFQRLIRNDLK
-12 ENKISMLVIGLFLL
+12 ENKVSMLVIGLFLL

-37 LTVSLSNSIE
+37 LTVSLTNSIE

-59 QMHSGSVDRE
+59 QMHSGSVDRK
-69 RLKNFAQQH
+69 RLQNFVQQH

-89 VNVEGSAIRINEKN
+89 VNVEGSAIRINEKD
-103 SLQDSSQDNGFSSQ
+103 SLQDSSQDNGFSNQ

-123 LLDQNNQPA
+123 LLDQYNRPA
-132 QPRPGQVYI
+132 QPQPGQVYI

-152 IGDKIRVGKLELT
+152 ISDQISVGSLQLT
-165 VKGFIRDAQMNAGL
+165 VQGFIRDAQMNAGL

-186 ISQTDL
+186 VSQADL

-204 NLIAFRVHKLSQ
+204 NLIAFRVHKLCQ

-262 AIIGITFLCIRF
+262 AIIGITFLCMRF
-274 ALLTKIQEE
+274 ALLTKIQED
-283 LQQIAVMKVMGLPQR
+283 LKQIAVMKIMGLPQG
-298 FISRVY
+298 FISRVH
-304 LTKYYFCLALATIVG
+304 LTKYYFCLALATIIG

-337 MGQSP
+337 MGQNP
-342 TPFYSYLLEMLVALL
+342 TPSYSYLLEMLVALL
-357 LCLLVFWLT
+357 LYLLVFWLT
-366 ARPLSSFKKMTPGQA
+366 ARPLSSFKKLTPGQA
-381 LRLASSNSLSET
+381 LRLASSNSLTET

-419 HKKLYLTMLA
+419 HKKLYLTMLV

-452 FIQYLGAGQADVLI
+452 FIQYLGAGQADVLV

-476 KAAQL
+476 KAALL

-520 HAGFPVKYSQGRY
+520 HAGFPVKYSQGHY

-544 LKAEELKLK
+544 LQAEELKLK
-553 VGDSLTLTVDGQARK
+553 VGDSLTLTVDGQAKK

-601 TIHLKDASNK
+601 TIRLKDASNK
-611 AKKINEWEKRYSNYK
+611 AKKINEWKKYYSNYK
-626 LTDVED
+626 LTDIED

-638 DDSLA
+638 DDTLA

-650 SVFWTGLGIVFI
+650 SVFLTGLIIVFI

-681 YRMLGFGTEQLRS
+681 YRMMGFGSERLRS

-735 QLIINKSFTFLWT
+735 QLIINKSLTFLWT

-770 EIGRYLKEHLS
+770 EIDHYLKEH

>member
-12 ENKISMLVIGLFLL
+12 ENKVSMLVIGLFLL

-37 LTVSLSNSIE
+37 LTVSLTSSIE

-59 QMHSGSVDRE
+59 QMHSGSVDQE
-69 RLKNFAQQH
+69 RLQNFVQQH

-89 VNVEGSAIRINEKN
+89 VNVEGAAIRINGQD
-103 SLQDSSQDNGFSSQ
+103 SLKDSSQDNGFSSQ

-132 QPRPGQVYI
+132 QPQPGQVYI

-152 IGDKIRVGKLELT
+152 IGDQIKVGKLQLT

-216 ISTIEQAYKN
+216 ISAVEQAYKN

-262 AIIGITFLCIRF
+262 AIIGITFLCMRF
-274 ALLTKIQEE
+274 ALLTKIQED
-283 LQQIAVMKVMGLPQR
+283 LQQIAVMKVMGLPQS

-304 LTKYYFCLALATIVG
+304 LTKYYFCLALATIAG
-319 WGLSFLLSTPFKK
+319 WGLSFLLSSPFKK

-366 ARPLSSFKKMTPGQA
+366 ARPLSSFKKKTPGQA
-381 LRLASSNSLSET
+381 LRLASSNSLT
-393 RSTPK
+393 ATPSTPK
-398 MGLPTIPFLDRPYF
+398 MGLPSIPFLDRPYF
-412 ALKTILN
+412 ALKTILS
-419 HKKLYLTMLA
+419 HKKLYLTMLV

-452 FIQYLGAGQADVLI
+452 FIQYLGAGQPDVLV

-490 IAEINQYQSQN
+490 VAEINQYQSQN

-553 VGDSLTLTVDGQARK
+553 VGDSLTLTVDGQPRK

-601 TIHLKDASNK
+601 TIRLKDASNK
-611 AKKINEWEKRYSNYK
+611 AKKINDWKKRYSNYK

-638 DDSLA
+638 DDTLA
-643 MLRLIQT
+643 MLRLIQI
-650 SVFWTGLGIVFI
+650 SVFWTGLGIVFT

-681 YRMLGFGTEQLRS
+681 YRMLGFGSERLRS

-735 QLIINKSFTFLWT
+735 QLIINKSLTFLWT

-770 EIGRYLKEHLS
+770 EIGRYLKEH

>member
-1 MFQRLIKNDLK
+1 MFQRLIRNDLK
-12 ENKISMLVIGLFLL
+12 ENKVSMLVIGLFLL

-37 LTVSLSNSIE
+37 LTVSLTSSIE

-69 RLKNFAQQH
+69 RLQNFVQQH

-89 VNVEGSAIRINEKN
+89 VNVEGSAIRINEKD

-123 LLDQNNQPA
+123 LLNQNNQPA

-152 IGDKIRVGKLELT
+152 IGDKISVGSLQLT

-186 ISQTDL
+186 ISQADL
-192 QTLKKEAFASNE
+192 QTLKKEPFASNE

-262 AIIGITFLCIRF
+262 AIIGITFLCMRF

-283 LQQIAVMKVMGLPQR
+283 LQQIAVMKIMGLPQS

-304 LTKYYFCLALATIVG
+304 LTKYYFCLALATIIG
-319 WGLSFLLSTPFKK
+319 WGLSFLLSSPFKK
-332 QMALS
+332 QMVLS

-366 ARPLSSFKKMTPGQA
+366 ARPLSSFKKKTPGQA
-381 LRLASSNSLSET
+381 LRLASSNSLTET

-398 MGLPTIPFLDRPYF
+398 MGLPTIPFSDRPYF
-412 ALKTILN
+412 ALKTILS
-419 HKKLYLTMLA
+419 HKKLYLTILF

-585 KAVFVT
+585 KAVFVP

-601 TIHLKDASNK
+601 TIRLKDASNK
-611 AKKINEWEKRYSNYK
+611 AQKINDWKKRYSNYK

-638 DDSLA
+638 DDTLS

-650 SVFWTGLGIVFI
+650 SVFWTGLGIIFI

-681 YRMLGFGTEQLRS
+681 YRMLGFGSERLRS

-735 QLIINKSFTFLWT
+735 QLIINKSLIFLWA

-770 EIGRYLKEHLS
+770 EIGRYLKEH

>member
-12 ENKISMLVIGLFLL
+12 ENKVSMLVIGLFLL

-37 LTVSLSNSIE
+37 LTVSLTSSIE

-69 RLKNFAQQH
+69 RLQNFVQQH

-89 VNVEGSAIRINEKN
+89 VNVEGSAIRINEKD

-132 QPRPGQVYI
+132 QPQLGQVYI

-152 IGDKIRVGKLELT
+152 IGDKISVGSLQLT

-186 ISQTDL
+186 ISQADL

-216 ISTIEQAYKN
+216 ISSIEQAYKN

-262 AIIGITFLCIRF
+262 AIIGITFLCMRF
-274 ALLTKIQEE
+274 SLLTKIQEE
-283 LQQIAVMKVMGLPQR
+283 LQQIAVMKIMGLPQS

-304 LTKYYFCLALATIVG
+304 LTKYYFCLALATIIG
-319 WGLSFLLSTPFKK
+319 WGLSFLLSSPFKK
-332 QMALS
+332 QMVLS

-381 LRLASSNSLSET
+381 LRLASSNSLTET

-398 MGLPTIPFLDRPYF
+398 MGLPTIPFSDRPYF
-412 ALKTILN
+412 ALKTILS
-419 HKKLYLTMLA
+419 HKKLYLTILF

-452 FIQYLGAGQADVLI
+452 FIQYVGAGQADVLI

-476 KAAQL
+476 KASQL

-533 PKNEH
+533 PKNED

-544 LKAEELKLK
+544 LQAEELKLK
-553 VGDSLTLTVDGQARK
+553 VGDNLTLNIDGQARR
-568 LKVVGI
+568 LKIVGI

-601 TIHLKDASNK
+601 TIRLKDASNK
-611 AKKINEWEKRYSNYK
+611 AKKINDWKKHYSNYK
-626 LTDVED
+626 LTDIED

-638 DDSLA
+638 DDTLA

-681 YRMLGFGTEQLRS
+681 YRMLGFGSERLRS

-735 QLIINKSFTFLWT
+735 QLIINKSLTFLWT

-770 EIGRYLKEHLS
+770 EIGRYLKEH

>member
-12 ENKISMLVIGLFLL
+12 ENKVSMLVIGLFLL

-37 LTVSLSNSIE
+37 LTVSLTSSIE

-59 QMHSGSVDRE
+59 QMHSGNVNRE
-69 RLKNFAQQH
+69 RLQNFVQQH

-132 QPRPGQVYI
+132 QPQPGQVYI

-152 IGDKIRVGKLELT
+152 IGDQIRVGKLQLT
-165 VKGFIRDAQMNAGL
+165 VQGFIRDAQMNAGL

-192 QTLKKEAFASNE
+192 QTLKKEAFTSNE

-216 ISTIEQAYKN
+216 ISAIEQAYKN

-262 AIIGITFLCIRF
+262 AIIGITFLCMRF

-283 LQQIAVMKVMGLPQR
+283 LQQIAVMKVMGLPQS

-304 LTKYYFCLALATIVG
+304 LTKYYFCLALATIAG
-319 WGLSFLLSTPFKK
+319 WGLSFLLSGPFKK
-332 QMALS
+332 QIALS

-381 LRLASSNSLSET
+381 LRLASANSLTET

-412 ALKTILN
+412 ALKTILS
-419 HKKLYLTMLA
+419 HKKLYLTILL

-452 FIQYLGAGQADVLI
+452 FIQYLGAGQADVLV

-544 LKAEELKLK
+544 L
-553 VGDSLTLTVDGQARK
+553 
-568 LKVVGI
+568 
-574 YSDLTYGGKTA
+574 
-585 KAVFVT
+585 
-591 KQAQTLNSLT
+591 NSL
-601 TIHLKDASNK
+601 
-611 AKKINEWEKRYSNYK
+611 
-626 LTDVED
+626 
-632 FFHQTF
+632 
-638 DDSLA
+638 
-643 MLRLIQT
+643 
-650 SVFWTGLGIVFI
+650 
-662 LMTLFVYMIFT
+662 
-673 KDQADLAL
+673 AL
-681 YRMLGFGTEQLRS
+681 S
-694 HYLLAVCF
+694 
-702 ILMLA
+702 
-707 LAIADLL
+707 
-714 LLSLGQ
+714 
-720 EVCSLLLSSFGISKL
+720 
-735 QLIINKSFTFLWT
+735 
-748 PLALLLS
+748 
-755 GLTAAHISLRALNKL
+755 
-770 EIGRYLKEHLS
+770 

>member
-12 ENKISMLVIGLFLL
+12 ENKVSMLVIGLFLL

-37 LTVSLSNSIE
+37 LTVSLTSSIE

-59 QMHSGSVDRE
+59 QMHSGSVDRK
-69 RLKNFAQQH
+69 RLQNFVQQH

-152 IGDKIRVGKLELT
+152 IGDQIRVGKLQLT
-165 VKGFIRDAQMNAGL
+165 VQGFIRDAQMNAGL

-192 QTLKKEAFASNE
+192 QILKTEAFASNE

-247 FNDALVILVMGLLVV
+247 FNDALVILVMGLLVM
-262 AIIGITFLCIRF
+262 AIIGITFLCMRF

-283 LQQIAVMKVMGLPQR
+283 LQQIAVMKVMGLPQS

-304 LTKYYFCLALATIVG
+304 LTKYYFCLALATIAG
-319 WGLSFLLSTPFKK
+319 WGLSFLLSAPFKG

-342 TPFYSYLLEMLVALL
+342 TPFYSYLLEALVALL

-366 ARPLSSFKKMTPGQA
+366 ARPLSSFKKMSPGQA
-381 LRLASSNSLSET
+381 LRLASSNSLTET

-398 MGLPTIPFLDRPYF
+398 MGLPSIPFLDRPYF

-419 HKKLYLTMLA
+419 HKKLYLTILL

-476 KAAQL
+476 KTA
-481 LKELQADKD
+481 QADKD

-585 KAVFVT
+585 KAVFKT
-591 KQAQTLNSLT
+591 KQTQTLNSLT
-601 TIHLKDASNK
+601 TIRLKKASNK
-611 AKKINEWEKRYSNYK
+611 AQKINEWKKRYSNYK

-638 DDSLA
+638 DDTLA
-643 MLRLIQT
+643 MLCLIQI

-681 YRMLGFGTEQLRS
+681 YRMLGFGSERLRS

-707 LAIADLL
+707 LAIANLL

-735 QLIINKSFTFLWT
+735 QLIINKSLTFLWT
-748 PLALLLS
+748 PLALLLG
-755 GLTAAHISLRALNKL
+755 GLTAAHISLRSLNKL
-770 EIGRYLKEHLS
+770 EIGRYLKEH

>member
-12 ENKISMLVIGLFLL
+12 ENKVSMLVIGLFLL

-37 LTVSLSNSIE
+37 LTISLTSSIE

-59 QMHSGSVDRE
+59 QMHSGSVDQE
-69 RLKNFAQQH
+69 RLQNFVQQH

-132 QPRPGQVYI
+132 QPQPGQVYI

-152 IGDKIRVGKLELT
+152 IGDQIRVGKLQLT

-247 FNDALVILVMGLLVV
+247 FNDALVILVMELLVV
-262 AIIGITFLCIRF
+262 AIIGITFLCMRF

-283 LQQIAVMKVMGLPQR
+283 LQQIAVMKVMGLPQS
-298 FISRVY
+298 FISKVY
-304 LTKYYFCLALATIVG
+304 LTKYYFCLALATIAG
-319 WGLSFLLSTPFKK
+319 WGLSFLLSGTFKK

-381 LRLASSNSLSET
+381 LRLASSNSLTET
-393 RSTPK
+393 CSTPK
-398 MGLPTIPFLDRPYF
+398 MGLPTIPLLDRPYF

-419 HKKLYLTMLA
+419 HKKLYLTMLF

-452 FIQYLGAGQADVLI
+452 FIQYLGAGQADVLV

-481 LKELQADKD
+481 LKELRADKD

-611 AKKINEWEKRYSNYK
+611 TQKINEWKKRYSNYK

-638 DDSLA
+638 DDTLT

-650 SVFWTGLGIVFI
+650 SVFWTGLSIVFI

-681 YRMLGFGTEQLRS
+681 YRMLGFGSERLRS

-735 QLIINKSFTFLWT
+735 QLIINKSLTFLWA
-748 PLALLLS
+748 PLTLLLS

-770 EIGRYLKEHLS
+770 EIGRYLKEH

>member
-12 ENKISMLVIGLFLL
+12 ENKVSMLVIGLFLL

-37 LTVSLSNSIE
+37 LTVSLTSSIE

-59 QMHSGSVDRE
+59 QMQSGSVDRK
-69 RLKNFAQQH
+69 RMQNFVQQH

-89 VNVEGSAIRINEKN
+89 VNVEGSAIHINGQG

-132 QPRPGQVYI
+132 QPRTGQVFI

-152 IGDKIRVGKLELT
+152 IGDQIRVGKLQLT
-165 VKGFIRDAQMNAGL
+165 VQGFIRDAQMNAGL

-192 QTLKKEAFASNE
+192 QTLKKEAVASSE

-216 ISTIEQAYKN
+216 ISAIEQAYKN

-262 AIIGITFLCIRF
+262 AIIGITFLCMRF
-274 ALLTKIQEE
+274 ALLTKIQED
-283 LQQIAVMKVMGLPQR
+283 LQQIAVMKVMGLPQS

-304 LTKYYFCLALATIVG
+304 LTKYYFCLALATIAG
-319 WGLSFLLSTPFKK
+319 WELSFLLSSPFKK

-337 MGQSP
+337 MGQSL

-381 LRLASSNSLSET
+381 LRLASANSLTET
-393 RSTPK
+393 RFTPK

-419 HKKLYLTMLA
+419 HKKLYLTILL

-452 FIQYLGAGQADVLI
+452 FIQYLGAGQADVLV

-481 LKELQADKD
+481 LKELRADKD

-601 TIHLKDASNK
+601 TIRLKDASKN
-611 AKKINEWEKRYSNYK
+611 AEKINEWKKRYSNYK

-638 DDSLA
+638 DNTLA

-681 YRMLGFGTEQLRS
+681 YRMLGFGSERLRS

-707 LAIADLL
+707 LAIANLL

-735 QLIINKSFTFLWT
+735 QLIINKSLTFLWT

-755 GLTAAHISLRALNKL
+755 GLTAAHISLRSLNKL
-770 EIGRYLKEHLS
+770 EIGRYLKEH

>member
-12 ENKISMLVIGLFLL
+12 ENKVSMLVIGLFLL

-37 LTVSLSNSIE
+37 LTISLTSSIE

-69 RLKNFAQQH
+69 RLQNFVQQH
-78 PEIASWQLTDF
+78 SEIADWQVTDF
-89 VNVEGSAIRINEKN
+89 VNVEGSAIRINGQD
-103 SLQDSSQDNGFSSQ
+103 SLQDSSQDNGFSNQ

-123 LLDQNNQPA
+123 LLDQYNRPA
-132 QPRPGQVYI
+132 QPQPGQVYI
-141 PLYYYNSGKIK
+141 PLYHYNSGKIN
-152 IGDKIRVGKLELT
+152 IGDKISVGSLQLT

-192 QTLKKEAFASNE
+192 QTLKKESFASNE

-216 ISTIEQAYKN
+216 ISAIEQAYKN

-262 AIIGITFLCIRF
+262 AIIGITFLCMRF

-283 LQQIAVMKVMGLPQR
+283 LQQIAVMKVMGLPQS

-304 LTKYYFCLALATIVG
+304 LTKYYFCLALATIAG
-319 WGLSFLLSTPFKK
+319 WGLSFLLSSPFKK

-366 ARPLSSFKKMTPGQA
+366 ARPLSSFKKMTSGQA
-381 LRLASSNSLSET
+381 LRLASSNSLTET

-398 MGLPTIPFLDRPYF
+398 MGLPTIPLLDRPYF

-419 HKKLYLTMLA
+419 HKKLYLTILF

-476 KAAQL
+476 KAAKL

-490 IAEINQYQSQN
+490 IAEISQYQSQN

-601 TIHLKDASNK
+601 TIRLKDASNK
-611 AKKINEWEKRYSNYK
+611 VQKINEWKKRYSNYK

-638 DDSLA
+638 DDTLA
-643 MLRLIQT
+643 MLRLIQI

-681 YRMLGFGTEQLRS
+681 YRMLGFGSERLRS

-714 LLSLGQ
+714 LLILGQ

-735 QLIINKSFTFLWT
+735 QLIINKPLTFLWT

-755 GLTAAHISLRALNKL
+755 GLTAAHISLRALNNL
-770 EIGRYLKEHLS
+770 EIGRYLKEH

>member
-12 ENKISMLVIGLFLL
+12 ENKVSMLVIGLFLL

-37 LTVSLSNSIE
+37 LTVSLTSSIE

-59 QMHSGSVDRE
+59 QMHSGSVDRK
-69 RLKNFAQQH
+69 RLQNFVQQH

-152 IGDKIRVGKLELT
+152 IGDKIRVGKLQLT
-165 VKGFIRDAQMNAGL
+165 VQGFIRDAQMNAGL

-192 QTLKKEAFASNE
+192 QILKKEAFASNE

-216 ISTIEQAYKN
+216 ISAIEQAYKN

-247 FNDALVILVMGLLVV
+247 FNDALVILVMGLLVG
-262 AIIGITFLCIRF
+262 AIIGITFLCMRF

-283 LQQIAVMKVMGLPQR
+283 LQQIAVMKVMGLPQS

-304 LTKYYFCLALATIVG
+304 LTKYYFCLALATIAG
-319 WGLSFLLSTPFKK
+319 WGLSFLLSDPFKK

-342 TPFYSYLLEMLVALL
+342 TPFYSYLLEALVALL

-381 LRLASSNSLSET
+381 LRLASSNSLTET

-398 MGLPTIPFLDRPYF
+398 MGLPTIPLLDRPYF

-419 HKKLYLTMLA
+419 HKKLYLTILL

-452 FIQYLGAGQADVLI
+452 FIQYLGAGQADVLV

-490 IAEINQYQSQN
+490 IAEINQYQSKN

-520 HAGFPVKYSQGRY
+520 HAGFPVKYSQGHY

-538 EIALSK
+538 ELALSK

-553 VGDSLTLTVDGQARK
+553 VGDSLTLTVDGQPRK

-611 AKKINEWEKRYSNYK
+611 TQKINEWKKRYSNYK

-638 DDSLA
+638 DDTLA

-650 SVFWTGLGIVFI
+650 SVFWTGLSIVFI

-681 YRMLGFGTEQLRS
+681 YRMLGFGTERLRS

-735 QLIINKSFTFLWT
+735 QLIINKSLTFLWT

-770 EIGRYLKEHLS
+770 EIGRYLKEH

>member
-12 ENKISMLVIGLFLL
+12 ENKVSMLVIGLFLL

-37 LTVSLSNSIE
+37 LTVSLTSSIE

-59 QMHSGSVDRE
+59 QMHSGSVDRK
-69 RLKNFAQQH
+69 RLQNFVQQH

-89 VNVEGSAIRINEKN
+89 VNVEGSAIHINGQD

-132 QPRPGQVYI
+132 QPQPGQVYI

-152 IGDKIRVGKLELT
+152 IGDQIRVGKLQLT

-192 QTLKKEAFASNE
+192 QTLKKEAFTSNE

-216 ISTIEQAYKN
+216 ISAIEQAYKN

-262 AIIGITFLCIRF
+262 AIISITFLCMRF

-283 LQQIAVMKVMGLPQR
+283 LQQIAVMKVMGLPQS

-319 WGLSFLLSTPFKK
+319 WGLSFLLSSPFKK

-381 LRLASSNSLSET
+381 LRLASANSLTET

-412 ALKTILN
+412 ALKTILS
-419 HKKLYLTMLA
+419 HKKLYLTILF

-452 FIQYLGAGQADVLI
+452 FIQYLGAGQADVLV

-481 LKELQADKD
+481 LKELQSDKD

-501 FSYQDQQGQTQQL
+501 FSYQDQQGHTQQL

-533 PKNEH
+533 PKNEY

-544 LKAEELKLK
+544 LMAEELKLK
-553 VGDSLTLTVDGQARK
+553 TGDSLTLTVDGQARK

-601 TIHLKDASNK
+601 TIRLKDASNK
-611 AKKINEWEKRYSNYK
+611 AQKINEWKKRYSNYK

-638 DDSLA
+638 DDTLA

-650 SVFWTGLGIVFI
+650 SVFWTGLGIIFI

-681 YRMLGFGTEQLRS
+681 YRMLGFGSERLRS

-735 QLIINKSFTFLWT
+735 QLIINKSLTFLWT

-755 GLTAAHISLRALNKL
+755 GLTAAHISLRALNNL
-770 EIGRYLKEHLS
+770 EIGRYLKEH

>member
-12 ENKISMLVIGLFLL
+12 ENKVSMLVIGLFLL

-37 LTVSLSNSIE
+37 LTVRLTSSIE

-69 RLKNFAQQH
+69 RLKNFVQQH

-132 QPRPGQVYI
+132 QPQPGQVYI

-152 IGDKIRVGKLELT
+152 ISDKIRVGKLRLT
-165 VKGFIRDAQMNAGL
+165 VQGFIRDAQMNAGL

-216 ISTIEQAYKN
+216 ISSIEQAYKN

-247 FNDALVILVMGLLVV
+247 FNDALVILVMELLVV
-262 AIIGITFLCIRF
+262 AIIGITFLCMRF

-283 LQQIAVMKVMGLPQR
+283 LQQIAVMKIMGLPQS

-304 LTKYYFCLALATIVG
+304 LTKYYFCLALATIIG
-319 WGLSFLLSTPFKK
+319 WGLSFLLSSPFKK
-332 QMALS
+332 QMVLS

-366 ARPLSSFKKMTPGQA
+366 AWPLSSFKKMTPGQA
-381 LRLASSNSLSET
+381 LRLASSNSLTET

-412 ALKTILN
+412 ALKTILS
-419 HKKLYLTMLA
+419 HKKLYLTILF

-481 LKELQADKD
+481 LKELRADKD

-544 LKAEELKLK
+544 LKAEELKLN
-553 VGDSLTLTVDGQARK
+553 VGDSLTLTVDGQTRK

-601 TIHLKDASNK
+601 TIRLKDASNK
-611 AKKINEWEKRYSNYK
+611 AQKINDWKKHYSNYK

-638 DDSLA
+638 DDTLA

-650 SVFWTGLGIVFI
+650 SVFWTGLGIIFI

-681 YRMLGFGTEQLRS
+681 YRMLGFGSERLRS

-735 QLIINKSFTFLWT
+735 QLIINKSLTFLWT

-770 EIGRYLKEHLS
+770 EIGRYLKEH

>member
-12 ENKISMLVIGLFLL
+12 ENKVSMLVIGLFLL

-37 LTVSLSNSIE
+37 LTISLTSSIE

-59 QMHSGSVDRE
+59 QMHSGSVDRK
-69 RLKNFAQQH
+69 RLQNFVQQH

-132 QPRPGQVYI
+132 QPQPGQVYI

-152 IGDKIRVGKLELT
+152 IGDQIRVGKLQLT
-165 VKGFIRDAQMNAGL
+165 VQGFIRDAQMNAGL

-216 ISTIEQAYKN
+216 ISAVEQAYKN

-262 AIIGITFLCIRF
+262 AIIGITFLCMRF

-283 LQQIAVMKVMGLPQR
+283 LQQIAVMKVMGLPQS

-304 LTKYYFCLALATIVG
+304 LTKYYFCLALATIAG
-319 WGLSFLLSTPFKK
+319 WGLSFLLSSPFKK

-366 ARPLSSFKKMTPGQA
+366 ARPLSSLKKMTPGQA
-381 LRLASSNSLSET
+381 LRLASSNSLTET
-393 RSTPK
+393 PSTPK
-398 MGLPTIPFLDRPYF
+398 MGLPTIPLLDRPYF

-419 HKKLYLTMLA
+419 HKKLYLTMLF

-452 FIQYLGAGQADVLI
+452 FIQYLGAGQADVLV

-591 KQAQTLNSLT
+591 KQAQTFNSLT
-601 TIHLKDASNK
+601 TIRLKDASNK
-611 AKKINEWEKRYSNYK
+611 AQKINEWKKRYSNYK

-638 DDSLA
+638 DDTLV

-681 YRMLGFGTEQLRS
+681 YRMLGFGTERLRS

-735 QLIINKSFTFLWT
+735 QLIINKSLTFLWT
-748 PLALLLS
+748 PLTLLLS

-770 EIGRYLKEHLS
+770 EIGRYLKEH